1 MKLKVLAIV
10 VLLVVG
16 GAAVFVAVGG
26 LPRTNAAATTYLT
39 ATAAVGDVSDD
50 VAATGSVASAET
62 WSLAFGL
69 PPTTGTVASASSSS
83 SSSGASTGT
92 WTVKDIKVK
101 VGETVAKD
109 QPLATATNPTLGASI
124 DAAANDVTSTRLQYL
139 NAKDAYDSAS
149 GTSALRQTRV
159 GLLNATNAWDQA
171 RANLADLQK
180 TAARSRLVAP
190 AAGVVTAV
198 NVVAGLDAPSG
209 AAITIDT
216 ASYQVT
222 ADVVESD
229 VSSVKVGQTADV
241 TVSAISA
248 SLTGTVTAIAPTAV
262 SSSSSSSV
270 VNYAVTI
277 ALSSPPPTVRSGM
290 TADVT
295 ITTASA
301 TNVLAVPAA
310 AIRGADGNYSVLVL
324 ADGTPQP
331 HPVTV
336 GLMTSALV
344 EIKSG
349 LNAGDEVVI
358 GTSSQQRST
367 TTTNGFGP
375 GGGGFVVGGGGGG
388 RGGNGGTGRQP

>member
-10 VLLVVG
+10 ALLAVG
-16 GAAVFVAVGG
+16 GAAVFVALGG
-26 LPRTNAAATTYLT
+26 LPRNAAAATTYLT

-50 VAATGSVASAET
+50 VAATGSVASAAT
-62 WSLAFGL
+62 WSLVFGAV
-69 PPTTGTVASASSSS
+69 PTTGTV
-83 SSSGASTGT
+83 SSSGSSNGGSTGT
-92 WTVKDIKVK
+92 WTVKDVRVK
-101 VGETVAKD
+101 VGDTVAKD
-109 QPLATATNPTLGASI
+109 QLLATATNATLGASI
-124 DAAANDVTSTRLQYL
+124 AAAANDVTSTRLQYL
-139 NAKDAYDSAS
+139 NAKDSYDSAS
-149 GTSALRQTRV
+149 GTTALRQTRV

-171 RANLADLQK
+171 RSNLADLQK
-180 TAARSRLVAP
+180 IAGRSKLLAP
-190 AAGVVTAV
+190 AAGIVTAV
-198 NVVAGLDAPSG
+198 NILPGVDAPSG

-216 ASYQVT
+216 ATYQVT
-222 ADVVESD
+222 ANVVESD
-229 VSSVKVGQTADV
+229 VSSIQLGQTADV
-241 TVSAISA
+241 TVAAIGA
-248 SLTGTVTAIAPTAV
+248 SLTGTVTAIAPTAD

-277 ALSSPPPTVRSGM
+277 ALADPPKALRSGM

-310 AIRGADGNYSVLVL
+310 AIRGVNGNYSVLVMNE
-324 ADGTPQP
+324 GTPQA

-358 GTSSQQRST
+358 GTSSQQRA

-375 GGGGFVVGGGGGG
+375 GAGGFVVNGGGGG
-388 RGGNGGTGRQP
+388 RGGNGGNGRQP

>member
-26 LPRTNAAATTYLT
+26 IPRTTAAATTYLT
-39 ATAAVGDVSDD
+39 AAAAVGDVSDD
-50 VAATGSVASAET
+50 VAATGSVASAAT
-62 WSLAFGL
+62 WSLVFGDL
-69 PPTTGTVASASSSS
+69 PTTGTVSTSSSS
-83 SSSGASTGT
+83 SSNGGSTGT
-92 WTVKDIKVK
+92 WTVKDVKVK
-101 VGETVAKD
+101 VGDTVAKD
-109 QPLATATNPTLGASI
+109 QLLATATNPTLGASI

-139 NAKDAYDSAS
+139 NAKDAYDNAS
-149 GTSALRQTRV
+149 GTNALRQTRV
-159 GLLNATNAWDQA
+159 GLLNATNAWDGA
-171 RANLADLQK
+171 RSNLADLQA
-180 TAARSRLVAP
+180 TAARSKLVAP

-198 NVVAGLDAPSG
+198 NVIPGLEAPSG

-216 ASYQVT
+216 ASYEVT

-229 VSSVKVGQTADV
+229 VSSIQLGQAANV
-241 TVSAISA
+241 TVSAINA

-262 SSSSSSSV
+262 SSTSSSSV

-277 ALSSPPPTVRSGM
+277 ALAAPPKSLRSGM

-295 ITTASA
+295 ITTAAA

-310 AIRGADGNYSVLVL
+310 AIRGVEGNYSVLVL
-324 ADGTPQP
+324 TDGLPQA

-358 GTSSQQRST
+358 GTSSQQRT
-367 TTTNGFGP
+367 TTTSNGFGP
-375 GGGGFVVGGGGGG
+375 GAGGFVVNGGGGGG
-388 RGGNGGTGRQP
+388 RGGNGGNGRQP

>member
-10 VLLVVG
+10 VLLIVG

-26 LPRTNAAATTYLT
+26 IPRTTAAATTYLT
-39 ATAAVGDVSDD
+39 AAAAIGDVSDD
-50 VAATGSVASAET
+50 VAATGSVASAAT
-62 WSLAFGL
+62 WSLVFGDL
-69 PPTTGTVASASSSS
+69 PTTGTVSTSSSS
-83 SSSGASTGT
+83 NGGSTGT
-92 WTVKDIKVK
+92 WTVKDVKVK
-101 VGETVAKD
+101 VGDTVAKD
-109 QPLATATNPTLGASI
+109 QLLATAKNPTLGASLV
-124 DAAANDVTSTRLQYL
+124 AAANDVTSTRLQYL
-139 NAKDAYDSAS
+139 NAKDAYDNAS
-149 GTSALRQTRV
+149 GTNALRQARV

-171 RANLADLQK
+171 RANLADLQT
-180 TAARSRLVAP
+180 TAARSKLVAP

-198 NVVAGLDAPSG
+198 NVTAGLDAPSG

-216 ASYQVT
+216 ASYEVT

-229 VSSVKVGQTADV
+229 VSSIQLGQTANI
-241 TVSAISA
+241 TVSAIGA
-248 SLTGTVTAIAPTAV
+248 SLTGTVTAIAPTAT
-262 SSSSSSSV
+262 SSTSSSSV
-270 VNYAVTI
+270 VNYGVTI
-277 ALSSPPPTVRSGM
+277 GLASPPKSLRSGM

-301 TNVLAVPAA
+301 SNVLAVPAA
-310 AIRGADGNYSVLVL
+310 AIRGVDGNYSVLVL
-324 ADGTPQP
+324 ADGIPQA

-358 GTSSQQRST
+358 GTSSQQRSN

-375 GGGGFVVGGGGGG
+375 GGGGFVVNGGG
-388 RGGNGGTGRQP
+388 RGGPVTKP